1 MKQIVINVTDAQWK
15 AMTMSTPDPVEWV
28 DGMVNNYANRI
39 IDEIFV
45 AEINRMSA
53 DPSITDIP
61 ADKDLIIMNCD
72 LATAVERNAQV
83 LASAPWVLDEDAEA

>member
-15 AMTMSTPDPVEWV
+15 AMTISTPDPVEWV

-61 ADKDLIIMNCD
+61 ADKDLIIMNCN
-72 LATAVERNAQV
+72 LPTAVERNAQV